1 MPFNVIPS
9 FLALLIHF
17 NILFSQILNVSTL
30 TSEKKGTPPSMQTAS
45 AVEANVKDGTIT
57 PSFGFN
63 PNEMRPNSNAS
74 VPLEQHK
81 TYLDFENK
89 DNSCSSSFTSG
100 PKIYCP

>member
-1 MPFNVIPS
+1 MYLYLHPK
-9 FLALLIHF
+9 
-17 NILFSQILNVSTL
+17 
-30 TSEKKGTPPSMQTAS
+30 KKGTPPSIHTAS

-63 PNEMRPNSNAS
+63 PSEIRPNNNAS

-89 DNSCSSSFTSG
+89 DNLFSSSLTSG